1 MSISPSGASIGFKVT
16 NCLRYLAVKEFM
28 GEPDAGNLQVRFHE
42 GGGGNSSPTPPSP
55 RPRFQALYLVI
66 PIRWV

>member
-1 MSISPSGASIGFKVT
+1 MPISEREGSGGSKVN

-42 GGGGNSSPTPPSP
+42 GGGGNSSPTPPIS
-55 RPRFQALYLVI
+55 FFVGYHGV
-66 PIRWV
+66 